1 MSLTDKTGVLFI
13 KRGDFMKRW
22 NRVLIPVFFLLMIFA
37 SLFSVRS
44 IVNMQGYGKLIN
56 YLGIVRGCGQR
67 IVKLESSRQSKD
79 FLIDYVDDILT
90 ELSTGKGKY
99 GLTPLKDDTY
109 KKSLQKLSGEWN
121 EIKREI
127 YKVRSGGSPKRLL
140 SLSENFFSTAND
152 TVFIADNYSNQQI
165 RNFTRLSVVLSVV
178 AIFTWVCILLIYFRR
193 LLHLERRNTNLES
206 IAYQDTLT
214 RASNLEKFR
223 LDSKQL
229 LASNPLCDYAFFHL
243 DFQNFKYCNDI
254 FGYEFGDRLLKQ
266 YAVFLS
272 EDMKD
277 GETFAR
283 ISGDKFVVLRKYEYR
298 EELIARQKAV
308 DSRIRSFAMDA
319 KEHYSLTIY
328 GGICCVKDVPSS
340 IEIDSILDRAN
351 FAQKT
356 VKGQEERHYAF
367 YTDSIR
373 EQMVEE
379 INIQSRF
386 RDAIKNKE
394 FSVYYQ
400 PKVNLSAASFDS
412 AEALVRWQDKSGR
425 VISPASFI
433 PVLEK
438 NFLISTL
445 DQYVFW
451 EVCILMQNRLKSG
464 LPVIPVSVN
473 VSKIQFYNPDFV
485 RIYSS
490 IKEEYQIPDGL
501 LEIEF
506 TESACFEN
514 TEYFLEIIAK
524 LHEHGFL
531 CAMDDF
537 GKGYSSLSMLKD
549 IPIDVLKLDSL
560 FFVSSPDSKKD
571 LTVIRGIIS
580 MVKEL
585 QIRTVAE
592 GIEHKEQVDFLKN
605 IGCDT
610 IQGYYFYKPMPEDDF
625 TALLNGIG
633 K

>member
-1 MSLTDKTGVLFI
+1 
-13 KRGDFMKRW
+13 MKRW
-22 NRVLIPVFFLLMIFA
+22 NRALIPIFFLLMIFA

-67 IVKLESSRQSKD
+67 IVKLENSRQPKD
-79 FLIDYVDDILT
+79 SLISYVDGILS

-99 GLTPLKDDTY
+99 GLIPLKDRNYET
-109 KKSLQKLSGEWN
+109 SLKKLSKEWR
-121 EIKREI
+121 EIKEEI
-127 YKVRSGGSPKRLL
+127 YKVRNGTDTKRLL
-140 SLSENFFSTAND
+140 ALSENFFDTAND
-152 TVFIADNYSNQQI
+152 TVFIADNYSNNQI
-165 RNFTRLSVVLSVV
+165 QDFTRLSISLSSV
-178 AIFTWVCILLIYFRR
+178 AIFTWFCILLIYFRR

-214 RASNLEKFR
+214 KASNLEKFR

-229 LASNPLCDYAFFHL
+229 IASNSLNNYAFFHL

-254 FGYEFGDRLLKQ
+254 FGYDFGDRLLKQ

-272 EDMKD
+272 EDMAE

-283 ISGDKFVVLRKYEYR
+283 ISGDKFVALRKYKFR

-308 DSRIRSFAMDA
+308 DSRIRAFAMDS

-328 GGICCVKDVPSS
+328 GGICCVEDVPPS
-340 IEIDSILDRAN
+340 IEIDSIMDRAN

-379 INIQSRF
+379 INLQSSF
-386 RDAIKNKE
+386 NDAIENKE
-394 FSVYYQ
+394 FVVYYQ
-400 PKVNLSAASFDS
+400 PKMNLSTGSFDS
-412 AEALVRWQDKSGR
+412 AEALVRWQPKNGR
-425 VISPASFI
+425 IISPATFI

-445 DQYVFW
+445 DQYVFR
-451 EVCILMQNRLKSG
+451 EVCALLQNRLKNG
-464 LPVIPVSVN
+464 LPVIPISVN

-485 RIYSS
+485 QIYSS
-490 IKEEYQIPDGL
+490 VKENYQIPDGL

-514 TEYFLEIIAK
+514 TEYFLEIISK
-524 LHEHGFL
+524 LHKHGFS

-549 IPIDVLKLDSL
+549 IPIDVLKLDSM
-560 FFVSSPDSKKD
+560 FFVSNQGSQKA
-571 LTVIRGIIS
+571 LTVIHGIIS

-592 GIEHKEQVDFLKN
+592 GIEHKEQVDFLKD

-610 IQGYYFYKPMPEDDF
+610 IQGYYFYKPMTEDDF
-625 TALLNGIG
+625 TSLLNGIE

>member
-1 MSLTDKTGVLFI
+1 
-13 KRGDFMKRW
+13 MKRW

-67 IVKLESSRQSKD
+67 IVKLESSRQPKD
-79 FLIDYVDDILT
+79 SLIDYVDGILS
-90 ELSTGKGKY
+90 ELSTGEGKY
-99 GLTPLKDDTY
+99 NLTPLKDESY
-109 KKSLQKLSGEWN
+109 EKSLKKLSREWGQ
-121 EIKREI
+121 IKKEI
-127 YKVRSGGSPKRLL
+127 YNVRSGADTKKLL
-140 SLSENFFSTAND
+140 SLSESFFGTAND
-152 TVFIADNYSNQQI
+152 TVFIADNYSNEQI
-165 RNFTRLSVVLSVV
+165 KNFTWLSVALSSV
-178 AIFTWVCILLIYFRR
+178 AIFTWFCILLIYFRR
-193 LLHLERRNTNLES
+193 LLHLERKNTNLES
-206 IAYQDTLT
+206 IAYQDSLT
-214 RASNLEKFR
+214 KASNLEKFR

-229 LASNPLCDYAFFHL
+229 LASNPLWDYAFFHL

-254 FGYEFGDRLLKQ
+254 FGYDFGDRLLRQ

-272 EDMKD
+272 EDMTE

-283 ISGDKFVVLRKYEYR
+283 ISGDKFVVLRKYKFR

-308 DSRIRSFAMDA
+308 DSRIRAFAMDS

-328 GGICCVKDVPSS
+328 AGICCIEDVPSS
-340 IEIDSILDRAN
+340 MEVDSIMDRAN

-386 RDAIKNKE
+386 SDAIENKE
-394 FSVYYQ
+394 FMVYYQ
-400 PKVNLSAASFDS
+400 PKVNLSTDSFDS
-412 AEALVRWQDKSGR
+412 AEALVRWQANDGQ
-425 VISPASFI
+425 IITPASFI

-445 DQYVFW
+445 DQYVFRQ
-451 EVCILMQNRLKSG
+451 VCILLQKRLREH
-464 LPVIPVSVN
+464 LPVIPISVN

-485 RIYSS
+485 QIYSS
-490 IKEEYQIPDGL
+490 IKEEYEIPEGL

-514 TEYFLEIIAK
+514 TDYFLDIISK
-524 LHEHGFL
+524 LHERGFL

-560 FFVSSPDSKKD
+560 FFVSGEDSKKD

-585 QIRTVAE
+585 NIRTVAE
-592 GIEHKEQVDFLKN
+592 GIEHKQQVDFLKS

-610 IQGYYFYKPMPEDDF
+610 IQGYYFYKPMPEGDF
-625 TALLNGIG
+625 TSLLT
-633 K
+633 

>member
-1 MSLTDKTGVLFI
+1 
-13 KRGDFMKRW
+13 MKRW

-438 NFLISTL
+438 EFS
-445 DQYVFW
+445 DQHTGP
-451 EVCILMQNRLKSG
+451 VCVPGSMYSDAKPAEIR
-464 LPVIPVSVN
+464 PPRHPVSVN

-514 TEYFLEIIAK
+514 TEYFLEIIAS
-524 LHEHGFL
+524 FTNT
-531 CAMDDF
+531 DF
-537 GKGYSSLSMLKD
+537 SVPWMTSEKATLLS
-549 IPIDVLKLDSL
+549 
-560 FFVSSPDSKKD
+560 
-571 LTVIRGIIS
+571 
-580 MVKEL
+580 
-585 QIRTVAE
+585 A
-592 GIEHKEQVDFLKN
+592 
-605 IGCDT
+605 C
-610 IQGYYFYKPMPEDDF
+610 
-625 TALLNGIG
+625 
-633 K
+633 